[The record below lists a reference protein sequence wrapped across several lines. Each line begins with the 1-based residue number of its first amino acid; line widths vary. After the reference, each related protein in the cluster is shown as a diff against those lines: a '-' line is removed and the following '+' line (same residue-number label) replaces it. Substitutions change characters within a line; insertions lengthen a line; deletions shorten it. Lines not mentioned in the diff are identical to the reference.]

1 MECRVRGRDVGT
13 SGDVWLWSLDGV
25 IVWLYGEDPWLT
37 IDELEHDWRAR
48 RFLALDL
55 RLLWRGPE
63 T

>member
-1 MECRVRGRDVGT
+1 MEFGWRDE
-13 SGDVWLWSLDGV
+13 
-25 IVWLYGEDPWLT
+25 WLYGEDPWLT